1 MVTMPYT
8 PISSYVEITVANP
21 CNELQS
27 QGILLLRQLLAD
39 GLIKTDQYMLY
50 REHEQQ
56 EIRIAADPFAVVTVT
71 PENVYLRLLESKQI
85 RHGPI
90 DRNPL
95 KQVEKLLA
103 SIPLSDAT
111 AYGYISFDMARCY
124 MSPTRLQGLYA
135 PLLSFFIP
143 RLEIHIS
150 PETIRVKS
158 LDVRVLE
165 GVLDRLMTMTWEQS
179 EPLATPEKFQIAEDD
194 APWYMQGVQTITDA
208 IHQDIASGGPFQKAI
223 LSRAFVV
230 SQKADLDLLE
240 TYRLAE
246 IYNSSVRSYCF
257 QLGDDAAVGCSPET
271 LLEADSK
278 GMVSSNPLAGTRWR
292 GKTPEE
298 DARLTAMLEASHKQ
312 RTEHLLSVL
321 EVQHELESV
330 CIPGSVN
337 VRGLAHVQKYRT
349 VQHLASRLS
358 GVLASPYTVWDALRV
373 LFPGVTVSGI
383 AKSTAL
389 EWITRLEP
397 TPRGI
402 YAGAVGWINSSG
414 AADLAIA
421 IRTIFQHE
429 ETVLFQAGAGIVA
442 DSEPRDEYEETWHKM
457 QTMWPFLVR
466 AKQKEEDSDA

>member
-8 PISSYVEITVANP
+8 PISSYVEVTVANP
-21 CNELQS
+21 CGELQS
-27 QGILLLRQLLAD
+27 QGIMLLRRLRAD

-56 EIRIAADPFAVVTVT
+56 EIHIAADPFAVVTVT
-71 PENVYLRLLESKQI
+71 VEGVYLRLLESKQLK
-85 RHGPI
+85 HGPLEQ
-90 DRNPL
+90 DPL

-103 SIPLSDAT
+103 SIPLPDAT
-111 AYGYISFDMARCY
+111 AYGYIAFDLARCY
-124 MSPTRLQGLYA
+124 MPTDRLQDLHA
-135 PLLSFFIP
+135 PLLSFFVP
-143 RLEIHIS
+143 QLELCIS
-150 PETIRVKS
+150 PETIRIKS

-165 GVLDRLMTMTWEQS
+165 GVLDKIITMTWEQP
-179 EPLATPEKFQIAEDD
+179 EPLATPERFVVTEDD
-194 APWYMQGVQTITDA
+194 ASWYMQGVQTIVDA
-208 IHQDIASGGPFQKAI
+208 IRRDAAINGPFQKAI
-223 LSRAFVV
+223 LSRAFIV
-230 SQKADLDLLE
+230 SRDADLDLLE

-246 IYNSSVRSYCF
+246 AYNTSVRSYCF
-257 QLGDDAAVGCSPET
+257 RVGADAAVGCSPET
-271 LLEADSK
+271 LLEADAR
-278 GMVSSNPLAGTRWR
+278 GNISSNPLAGTRWR

-321 EVQHELESV
+321 EVQHELEAV
-330 CIPGSVN
+330 CIPDSVH

-383 AKSTAL
+383 AKSSAL

-414 AADLAIA
+414 TADFAIA
-421 IRTIFQHE
+421 IRTIFQRE
-429 ETVLFQAGAGIVA
+429 KTVLFQAGAGIVT
-442 DSEPRDEYEETWHKM
+442 DSDPRDEYEETWHKM
-457 QTMWPFLVR
+457 QTMWPFMVR
-466 AKQKEEDSDA
+466 AKREEGDSNA